1 MFLFACKSLPR
12 SLWRILLNYTAADKG
27 TVNIC
32 SFKKLKKK
40 KRMDWRGGGG
50 GARSRVDFE
59 EQLEDSVNPLGRFG
73 GTKREVDLKP
83 RSSSSCSPFCRF
95 LSLSSL
101 GTERCS
107 VTVMSLSA

>member
-1 MFLFACKSLPR
+1 
-12 SLWRILLNYTAADKG
+12 
-27 TVNIC
+27 
-32 SFKKLKKK
+32 
-40 KRMDWRGGGG
+40 MDWRGGGG

-95 LSLSSL
+95 QSLSSL